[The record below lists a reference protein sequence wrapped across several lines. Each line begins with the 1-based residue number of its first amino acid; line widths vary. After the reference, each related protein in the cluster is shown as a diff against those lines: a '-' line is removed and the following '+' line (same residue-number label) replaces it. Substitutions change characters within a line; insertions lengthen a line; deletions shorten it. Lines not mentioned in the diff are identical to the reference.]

1 MGSTKHDFSVFDRFN
16 FERKPVAVKFL
27 FDKPENIK
35 RLDLNTRICEMLKV
49 AQESAAPFY
58 ADKDNFKCAG
68 ASILGLHKM
77 EDIPYVI
84 NGGLARDLEVFD
96 EPRAAQRLYK
106 YLPTLPKNTA
116 NYIAFSTL
124 DKVPFD
130 PDVLILTGTVDQAQI
145 VLRASTYTEGKVWTH
160 KVTPFVAC
168 SWLYI
173 YPYTSGELNYIITGI
188 SVGMKAFEI
197 LPSGLWLIAIPFNLI
212 PTIIQNLKD
221 MKWDIT
227 AYTLG
232 REKFEEYYAN
242 LRSRK
247 SN

>member
-1 MGSTKHDFSVFDRFN
+1 MGSSKHDFSIFDRFN

-27 FDKPENIK
+27 FDKPENIE
-35 RLDLNTRICEMLKV
+35 RLGKKMRICEMLKE
-49 AQESAAPFY
+49 AQAGTPFY
-58 ADKDNFKCAG
+58 ADIDHFMCAG
-68 ASILGLHKM
+68 ASILGMKRM
-77 EDIPYVI
+77 EDNPRVI
-84 NGGLARDLEVFD
+84 SGRLATDLEVFD
-96 EPRAAQRLYK
+96 EPRAAQRLYQ

-124 DKVPFD
+124 DKVSFD
-130 PDVLILTGTVDQAQI
+130 PDVLILTATVDQAQI

-173 YPYTSGELNYIITGI
+173 YPYISGELNYTVTGL

-197 LPSGLWLIAIPFNLI
+197 FPAGLWLIAIPFNLI
-212 PTIIQNLKD
+212 STIVQNLKD

-232 REKFEEYYAN
+232 REKFEEYFAR
-242 LRSRK
+242 LRVGK
-247 SN
+247 A